1 MSGKRHNECQ
11 MGDTTNVRHRT
22 KHGPVLP
29 GSGAEAL
36 PSETVE
42 DELSVGYPGMARA
55 DGALHCRA
63 MTNTRTPRRFT
74 GRLAMSLTVAVVVF
88 AAACSSN
95 DGRGEQLSLNKP
107 LFPTIEET

>member
-1 MSGKRHNECQ
+1 MELSCR
-11 MGDTTNVRHRT
+11 VRGQRPSHQ
-22 KHGPVLP
+22 K
-29 GSGAEAL
+29 
-36 PSETVE
+36 PSETNC
-42 DELSVGYPGMARA
+42 LLGTSQWRARKVLYA
-55 DGALHCRA
+55 VDA
-63 MTNTRTPRRFT
+63 MTNNRTSRRFT